1 MNEQG
6 EPQCECPTL
15 DENDDEEV
23 CGMAVYGVSVTRKT
37 WENERFLRRH
47 ACVTDADDYVV
58 SHKGPCGGTVKPVSS
73 SHSKIDKIK
82 VLKTNGSLMKVERI
96 AESSLGACRMLS
108 WNHDYFGSLAK

>member
-6 EPQCECPTL
+6 DPQCECPTL
-15 DENDDEEV
+15 DENDEEEV

-58 SHKGPCGGTVKPVSS
+58 SHKGPCGGNTK
-73 SHSKIDKIK
+73 
-82 VLKTNGSLMKVERI
+82 
-96 AESSLGACRMLS
+96 AELILYVVINTFICQFRVQTCISMHQHLL
-108 WNHDYFGSLAK
+108 DP